1 MDDNRTVLDDWDVDL
16 GQIAVWGQG
25 NDVDDNGRRFDL
37 YSFGGWDNVGDVG
50 FGDSL
55 HKQFPQLLPVK
66 GIRFGISCPL
76 LGVLPSELLSPF
88 LPDSVLFLP
97 DFTLALSGREKLSVT
112 LFPGPLVVVLGLSAR
127 PFIVKDTHPCSV
139 AGRVVCRCVREKKN
153 KGERIKMPTQI
164 FHTM

>member
-1 MDDNRTVLDDWDVDL
+1 MDDWDVDL

-112 LFPGPLVVVLGLSAR
+112 LFPGPLVV
-127 PFIVKDTHPCSV
+127 IKDAHACRV
-139 AGRVVCRCVREKKN
+139 ADRVACRNVRERKKQRRAN
-153 KGERIKMPTQI
+153 LYA
-164 FHTM
+164 HTNCSH